1 MEHKNKFER
10 LVHLVGFIIRIYH
23 DAQSSECQKSVIVV
37 AAYPQYAVGLCRS
50 AHVADSV
57 LLNSQADY
65 IVIRNKTR
73 RKACSIY
80 TDVVCFL

>member
-1 MEHKNKFER
+1 MEHKNKFVK

-23 DAQSSECQKSVIVV
+23 GARSSECQKSLIVL

-57 LLNSQADY
+57 LLNSRADY
-65 IVIRNKTR
+65 IIIRNKTR
-73 RKACSIY
+73 RKACSI
-80 TDVVCFL
+80 